1 MKIYSISFMVDEIF
15 RNKKVIA
22 ENEEEA
28 KQFIKNYYISQW
40 VYIEFIDVFEEEIK
54 KGIII

>member
-1 MKIYSISFMVDEIF
+1 MKIYSISFMVDGIF

-28 KQFIKNYYISQW
+28 KQFIKNYYICQW

>member
-40 VYIEFIDVFEEEIK
+40 VYIEFIDVFEEEI
-54 KGIII
+54 